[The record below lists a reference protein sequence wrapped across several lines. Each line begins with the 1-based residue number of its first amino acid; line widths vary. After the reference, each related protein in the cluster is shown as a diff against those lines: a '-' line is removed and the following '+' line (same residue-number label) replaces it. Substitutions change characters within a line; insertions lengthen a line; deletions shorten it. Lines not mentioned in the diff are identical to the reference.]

1 MEAVDIFENDF
12 IPIPKYKVPIYLTRF
27 NLYADWTSNRKQY
40 DLNIILLESMWEGLS
55 VFDISIKY
63 KLDFKIVN
71 EFFVKLIKL
80 KLIEKKLITPK
91 YSKFT
96 NF

>member
-1 MEAVDIFENDF
+1 MDIFENDY

-27 NLYADWTSNRKQY
+27 NLYADWTTNRKQY
-40 DLNIILLESMWEGLS
+40 DLNIILLESMWEELS
-55 VFDISIKY
+55 VFDISVKY
-63 KLDFKIVN
+63 NLDLNMVN
-71 EFFVKLIKL
+71 DYFGKLIKL
-80 KLIEKKLITPK
+80 KLIEKKLINPA

>member
-1 MEAVDIFENDF
+1 MDIFENDY

-27 NLYADWTSNRKQY
+27 NLYADWTTNRKQY
-40 DLNIILLESMWEGLS
+40 DLNIILLESMWEELS
-55 VFDISIKY
+55 VFDISVKY
-63 KLDFKIVN
+63 NLDLNMVN
-71 EFFVKLIKL
+71 EYFGKLIKL
-80 KLIEKKLITPK
+80 KLIEKKLINPT